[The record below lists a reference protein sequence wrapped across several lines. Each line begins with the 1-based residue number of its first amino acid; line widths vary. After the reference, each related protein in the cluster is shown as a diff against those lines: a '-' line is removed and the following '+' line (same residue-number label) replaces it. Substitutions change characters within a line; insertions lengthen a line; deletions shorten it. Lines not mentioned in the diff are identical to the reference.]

1 MHSCPSKRHRDN
13 HVSAHRRP
21 CFCFFDGLLLLFFLR
36 TTTFWLGS
44 GCAGIYRPGGTATFS
59 RGKLNPAAAG
69 RWRSMIGICA
79 GFSDFSA
86 HAIADGLAGL
96 RGREP
101 WLRGDDS
108 SARMSFRCERIDAG
122 RSRTRRRKSCTSP
135 APPAPA
141 MCSVRV
147 LVSPAGQVS
156 ESSIRVL
163 LQLAWAWPVAV
174 SNSLPSS
181 KDQGLLRL
189 LAAYLPTCSSRP
201 VCAGVSWYQWD
212 EAKRFAEYSMR
223 RIEDAWTSVHLL
235 AV

>member
-174 SNSLPSS
+174 SNSLPSRT
-181 KDQGLLRL
+181 KGCLGCWP
-189 LAAYLPTCSSRP
+189 PTCPLALAGRSAQGSRGTSGTRQSGLRSTA
-201 VCAGVSWYQWD
+201 CG
-212 EAKRFAEYSMR
+212 